1 MKDVKDTLGIK
12 YDKYATI
19 YSMDNEQLG
28 LLIKYLMWEH
38 GKDVI
43 LQDLPKISQD
53 RIRRY
58 SEKIKPQ
65 IDKLMD
71 EDFYF
76 EQIFIQMTQ
85 QVKKSHRCWQVLK
98 DNLENAKNKKQ
109 GTDTTEEKEEK
120 EKQTETEIK
129 TEIKSHSPSG
139 CCWINEKGDIEIDY
153 ELLQDAAKNSIYDE
167 KAITQYIGKNR
178 KVLFLPTGYCSFS
191 MDEIIKQME
200 EAGVPASESF
210 ENLLPINVE
219 DC

>member
-129 TEIKSHSPSG
+129 TEIKTHSPDE
-139 CCWINEKGDIEIDY
+139 CWINDKGDIEIDY
-153 ELLQDAAKNSIYDE
+153 ESLQNAVKNSIYDE
-167 KAITQYIGKNR
+167 KAIKQYIVKN
-178 KVLFLPTGYCSFS
+178 KKDLFLPTGLCTFS
-191 MDEIIKQME
+191 IEQITNYMIEDGVKQ
-200 EAGVPASESF
+200 SESF
-210 ENLLPINVE
+210 EDLLPINVG